1 MSLSVSQ
8 LEEVEK
14 QKSAL
19 KEWIGKQEDAVKE
32 WKSRPNKLR
41 ADAAKQDL
49 NAMNELLANIAQRRN
64 HLTTELSGPSGADSD
79 LAKSLDKLEKNLLT
93 VIADKQSKQE
103 IIDQYKQQLQAVNT
117 WFDNLNK
124 KIDAVDKGSGL
135 NCTQKQAALKEI
147 QDEFEELGPP
157 RIEELKRLASKVI
170 EIVNNLDS
178 QQVEEQVKSAD
189 RRYNEITKKLQRKS
203 QVLEMTRKGIDG
215 AKSEIDEARNWVKD
229 KLAELQKPKPLS
241 FESSKVEE
249 GLNSLKDLLKDAENK
264 LILKDALLKRVNN
277 MSNEL
282 EPSEFSELE
291 SSLKSLGAEQ
301 VALVN
306 KAKQEIARL
315 NSAAETRRN
324 FETDLSKAKA
334 WLKNKNSEVRKLS
347 GYLPL
352 QANQVEKEIVQAK
365 AYDSQIKE
373 FNEGD
378 LKNLLNVGNDIL
390 KDCDGADRERLQHL
404 LDEVKDEY
412 NVLTQESKLKLEAL
426 TDLLQGRKQFE
437 SDVDRC
443 VNWLK
448 EAEVA
453 TSTDI
458 RLSSLEVLD
467 EQLAKYEKLIQDSQR
482 VGEEINKISEQGK
495 AILPTISESDKIT
508 LKEMLNNLKDR
519 HNRIDSLIKER
530 TEDLKRN
537 IQQIKDA
544 QARLA
549 ESIAFVKEVQN
560 QLHELNKPLGA
571 RVEDVQNVLSAYER
585 ILKDVKADK
594 AKLSTVPGANATEL
608 QAVMNMQDELIK
620 SIEDQILKLKQLLL
634 LREQYLALITD
645 IMTFITKY
653 TEIVRDVEKT
663 GGTIEEKIKKYDD
676 IILKIQECD
685 ALHASAT
692 DKGLQIAQDC
702 NVQDRNE
709 ITEQLQTLKQSL
721 NNLRKAVEKQRQ
733 EHENTA
739 AEYKKLAAELEE
751 ILDWLHTNEGGVKSR
766 PLLNRDVGSVNKEI
780 NKHQELSKNVNNYL
794 DKLRQLQENVK
805 NDDTL
810 PGSLQ
815 EQLSEANSLLNSLP
829 RELQEQSKYLEDNKK
844 FREEYD
850 QLKQKLYAW
859 IKEAETRLN
868 LHKDGVD
875 FENIVTDLEEHK
887 IFFGSESSI
896 KEVAFH
902 GLQQAAD
909 KIWPSLTPYEQEEL
923 SREQQHH
930 TQTLKNTLNSAK
942 SQKAQLEQD
951 AELWK
956 EYLQILDKVKSVVAR
971 TKFVDEPVSTLAGL
985 QFNIQKI
992 SHALNDIQVSLIS
1005 SNFLRVSE
1013 VFAQIAALFLI
1024 GQEMIFLIN
1033 DLHSSFS

>member
-1 MSLSVSQ
+1 M
-8 LEEVEK
+8 EK
-14 QKSAL
+14 QKATL
-19 KEWIGKQEDAVKE
+19 KNWIDNQDATVKE
-32 WKSRPNKLR
+32 WKNRPIKLR

-49 NAMNELLANIAQRRN
+49 NNMNELLTTIAQRRN
-64 HLTTELSGPSGADSD
+64 YLITELSGPGGADEGLSK
-79 LAKSLDKLEKNLLT
+79 ALDKLEKDLLS
-93 VIADKQSKQE
+93 VIADKQDNQG
-103 IIDQYKQQLQAVNT
+103 IIDQYKQQLQALNT

-124 KIDAVDKGSGL
+124 RIDVVDKGSGL
-135 NCTQKQAALKEI
+135 NCQQKQAAIADIQSEFDNDGPSRMEDLK
-147 QDEFEELGPP
+147 
-157 RIEELKRLASKVI
+157 KLASKVT
-170 EIVNNLDS
+170 EILNNLDS
-178 QQVEEQVKSAD
+178 QQIEEQVKSAD
-189 RRYNEITKKLQRKS
+189 RRYNDIAKKLQRKT

-215 AKSEIDEARNWVKD
+215 TKAEIDEARNWVKD
-229 KLAELQKPKPLS
+229 KLAELLNAKHLS
-241 FESSKVEE
+241 PESAKVDER
-249 GLNSLKDLLKDAENK
+249 LNSLKDLLKDAENK

-277 MSNEL
+277 MANEL
-282 EPSEFSELE
+282 EPSEYNELE
-291 SSLKSLGAEQ
+291 SSLKNLGGEQ

-315 NSAAETRRN
+315 NAAADARRN
-324 FETDLSKAKA
+324 FEAQLAKAKT
-334 WLKNKNSEVRKLS
+334 WLKNKNTEVRKLS

-352 QANQVEKEIVQAK
+352 QANQVEKEIIQHKV
-365 AYDSQIKE
+365 YDAQIKD

-378 LKNLLNVGNDIL
+378 LKNVLNLGNSIL
-390 KDCDGADRERLQHL
+390 KDCDEADRERLQHL

-412 NVLTQESKLKLEAL
+412 NALTQESKHKLEAL

-437 SDVDRC
+437 SDIDRC

-458 RLSSLEVLD
+458 RLTSLEVLD
-467 EQLAKYEKLIQDSQR
+467 EQLAKYEKLIQDSQT
-482 VGEEINKISEQGK
+482 VGDDIGKISEQGK
-495 AILPTISESDKIT
+495 AILPTVSESDKIT
-508 LKEMLNNLKDR
+508 LKETLNNLKDR

-530 TEDLKRN
+530 TDDLKRN

-560 QLHELNKPLGA
+560 QLHELNKPIGA

-594 AKLSTVPGANATEL
+594 SKLSNVPGANAAEL
-608 QAVMNMQDELIK
+608 QSVMNMQDELIK
-620 SIEDQILKLKQLLL
+620 SIEDQIAKLKQLLL
-634 LREQYLALITD
+634 LREQYLALITE

-653 TEIVRDVEKT
+653 TEIVRDVEKS

-702 NVQDRNE
+702 TVQDRNE
-709 ITEQLQTLKQSL
+709 ITEQLQSLKQSL

-739 AEYKKLAAELEE
+739 AEYRKLAAELEE
-751 ILDWLHTNEGGVKSR
+751 ILDWLHSNEGNVKSR
-766 PLLNRDVGSVNKEI
+766 PLLNRDINSVEKEI
-780 NKHQELSKNVNNYL
+780 KKHEQLSKNVNDYL
-794 DKLRQLQENVK
+794 DKLKKIQESVK
-805 NDDTL
+805 HDDTL

-815 EQLSEANSLLNSLP
+815 EQLSEANSLINSLP

-844 FREEYD
+844 FREEYKN
-850 QLKQKLYAW
+850 LREKLYDW
-859 IKEAETRLN
+859 VKEAEIRLGV
-868 LHKDGVD
+868 HKDGVD
-875 FENIVTDLEEHK
+875 FENIFTDLEEHK
-887 IFFGSESSI
+887 IFFSTEANI
-896 KEVAFH
+896 KELALH
-902 GLQQAAD
+902 SLQQSAD

-930 TQTLKNTLNSAK
+930 TQSLKNTLNSAK

-956 EYLQILDKVKSVVAR
+956 DYLQMLDKVKAVIAR
-971 TKFVDEPVSTLAGL
+971 TRFTDEPVSTLAGL
-985 QFNIQKI
+985 HFNIQKI
-992 SHALNDIQVSLIS
+992 THALNDIQVS
-1005 SNFLRVSE
+1005 
-1013 VFAQIAALFLI
+1013 
-1024 GQEMIFLIN
+1024 
-1033 DLHSSFS
+1033 